1 MKTEEQIKHF
11 MDTVLLYPTLPTRAK
26 KIIQTT
32 LLWVLDAELNEIQNI
47 VFDEEL

>member
-1 MKTEEQIKHF
+1 MKSEKQIKDF
-11 MDTVLLYPTLPTRAK
+11 IDTILLYPTLSVKAK

-32 LLWVLDAELNEIQNI
+32 LLWVLDTELNEIQNI

>member
-1 MKTEEQIKHF
+1 MKSEEQIKHF
-11 MDTVLLYPTLPTRAK
+11 MDTILLYPTLSVRAK

-32 LLWVLDAELNEIQNI
+32 LLWVLDTKLNEIQNI